1 MPEEIPTEE
10 KKSYNIFLY
19 LLLLGCFATIATSFY
34 VFYHQKNYDFIVEV
48 ACDPTVEICTQRDC
62 TNPDDCPP
70 NQLSDF
76 KRYTLNAADFKMC
89 ENENCAVACETGL
102 IKCEPISCVE
112 DLEAGESCSVLNLDS
127 NQE

>member
-70 NQLSDF
+70 NGLGDF
-76 KRYTLNAADFKMC
+76 KRYYLNAADFEMC
-89 ENENCAVACETGL
+89 ENEDCAVACETGA
-102 IKCEPISCVE
+102 IECELAECEEVPE
-112 DLEAGESCSVLNLDS
+112 YGESCSVL
-127 NQE
+127 ETTEETE

>member
-1 MPEEIPTEE
+1 MPEEDA
-10 KKSYNIFLY
+10 KKNDWFLWVISISCVVAIFS
-19 LLLLGCFATIATSFY
+19 AFY
-34 VFYHQKNYDFIVEV
+34 FFYFQQNYAFVVEV
-48 ACDPTVEICTQRDC
+48 ACDTSKETCFQRDC